1 MLKGLLSGVFWGAF
15 ASSVVVV
22 GASLNAPLP
31 GPRAGTLEIAGG
43 AGLGGTAIE
52 MPLVVPAT
60 EPEPT
65 APVPTRSALL
75 TPEVPEAPSVPDDET
90 EVEVTPEPQVNAPVE
105 TAPDPQAEVAEV
117 ETPEAGTPEIGA
129 SAPTLP
135 DTSPVID
142 ITPTPE
148 QIEEPAPDVVPET
161 LPEPEP
167 EIETAV
173 VTPDPLPGI
182 NDNDNDNDGTVEV
195 PTLNSSLSL
204 GGGALRRNALDID
217 LAPGLPRF
225 SIVLIDRSGSGL
237 PLAEVAGF
245 PGPLTIALDPTQP
258 GSIEAAAGYEAT
270 GHEVLVLANSLSENA
285 SPLEAAASLT
295 QLLNQMPT
303 AVGVLI
309 PPGSPFVRDATRAGE
324 LIAILAQSGHGL
336 VSLPQGLDALG
347 RAAASS
353 GVPDAQ
359 VFRVLDGD
367 NEGVPLMT
375 RYLDRAAFQASRD
388 ASVVVLGIVRPAT
401 MEALNQWVGGRRAAE
416 VALAP
421 ISSLMLGQ

>member
-15 ASSVVVV
+15 ASSVVVI

-31 GPRAGTLEIAGG
+31 GPRAGTLEIADG
-43 AGLGGTAIE
+43 AGLGGTASE
-52 MPLVVPAT
+52 VPLVVPGT

-65 APVPTRSALL
+65 APAPTRSAL
-75 TPEVPEAPSVPDDET
+75 TTPEAPEAPIVPDE
-90 EVEVTPEPQVNAPVE
+90 EAVVEVTPEPEINAPK
-105 TAPDPQAEVAEV
+105 PDVAEV
-117 ETPEAGTPEIGA
+117 ETPEGDAPEAGTPEIGA

-135 DTSPVID
+135 DDAPVVD

-148 QIEEPAPDVVPET
+148 PAEELTPDAEAEPET
-161 LPEPEP
+161 
-167 EIETAV
+167 ETAA
-173 VTPDPLPGI
+173 VTPDPLPTI
-182 NDNDNDNDGTVEV
+182 TDTDGTVEV
-195 PTLNSSLSL
+195 PTLNPSLSL

-225 SIVLIDRSGSGL
+225 AIVLIDRSGSGL

-245 PGPLTIALDPTQP
+245 PAPLTIALDPTQP
-258 GSIEAAAGYEAT
+258 GAIEAAAGYEAT

-309 PPGSPFVRDATRAGE
+309 PPGSPFVRDATRASE
-324 LIAILAQSGHGL
+324 LTAILAQSGHGL

-367 NEGVPLMT
+367 NEGVQLMT

-388 ASVVVLGIVRPAT
+388 ASVVVLGIVRPQT
-401 MEALNQWVGGRRAAE
+401 MEALNQWVVGRRAAE

-421 ISSLMLGQ
+421 ISSLMLEQ

>member
-15 ASSVVVV
+15 ASSIVVV

-31 GPRAGTLEIAGG
+31 GPTAEDLDLVGG
-43 AGLGGTAIE
+43 SGFGSTATE
-52 MPLVVPAT
+52 TVLVVPAT
-60 EPEPT
+60 EAEPSAPE
-65 APVPTRSALL
+65 PTRSALL
-75 TPEVPEAPSVPDDET
+75 APEVPDVPVVPAETFAPDVVEDEVAEA
-90 EVEVTPEPQVNAPVE
+90 EVEVPVE
-105 TAPDPQAEVAEV
+105 EVPEV
-117 ETPEAGTPEIGA
+117 ETPEVSA
-129 SAPTLP
+129 STPTLP
-135 DTSPVID
+135 DDAPVVNIA
-142 ITPTPE
+142 PTPE
-148 QIEEPAPDVVPET
+148 VAEDPIAEPAEEPAE
-161 LPEPEP
+161 

-173 VTPDPLPGI
+173 VEPEPEPEPTPETAPLPTI
-182 NDNDNDNDGTVEV
+182 DETDGTVEV

-204 GGGALRRNALDID
+204 GGGALLRNALDID

-225 SIVLIDRSGSGL
+225 AIVLIDRSGSGL

-245 PGPLTIALDPTQP
+245 PAPLTIALDPTQP
-258 GSIEAAAGYEAT
+258 GSVEAALGYEAT

-309 PPGSPFVRDATRAGE
+309 PPGSPFVRDATRASE
-324 LIAILAQSGHGL
+324 LTAILAQSGHGL

-347 RAAASS
+347 REAESA

-367 NEGVPLMT
+367 NEGVALMT

-388 ASVVVLGIVRPAT
+388 ASVVVLGIVRPDT

-416 VALAP
+416 VAVAP
-421 ISSLMLGQ
+421 ISSLMLDR

>member
-15 ASSVVVV
+15 ASSVVVI

-31 GPRAGTLEIAGG
+31 GPRAGTLEIADG
-43 AGLGGTAIE
+43 AGLGGTASE
-52 MPLVVPAT
+52 VPLVVPGT

-65 APVPTRSALL
+65 APAPTRSALT
-75 TPEVPEAPSVPDDET
+75 TPEAPEAPSVPDDET
-90 EVEVTPEPQVNAPVE
+90 VVEVTPEPEINVPE
-105 TAPDPQAEVAEV
+105 PDVAEV
-117 ETPEAGTPEIGA
+117 ETPEADTPEVGTPEIGA

-135 DTSPVID
+135 DDAPVVD
-142 ITPTPE
+142 IAPTPE
-148 QIEEPAPDVVPET
+148 PAEDLTPDAQA
-161 LPEPEP
+161 EPEP
-167 EIETAV
+167 EAETAA
-173 VTPDPLPGI
+173 VTPDPLPTI
-182 NDNDNDNDGTVEV
+182 ADTDGTVEV
-195 PTLNSSLSL
+195 PTLNPSLSL

-225 SIVLIDRSGSGL
+225 AIVLIDRSGSGL

-245 PGPLTIALDPTQP
+245 PAPLTIALDPTQP
-258 GSIEAAAGYEAT
+258 GAIEAAAGYEAT

-309 PPGSPFVRDATRAGE
+309 PPGSPFVRDATRASE
-324 LIAILAQSGHGL
+324 LTAILAQSGHGL

-347 RAAASS
+347 RAATLS

-367 NEGVPLMT
+367 NEGVQLMT

-388 ASVVVLGIVRPAT
+388 ASVVVLGIVRPQT

-421 ISSLMLGQ
+421 ISSLMLEQ

>member
-75 TPEVPEAPSVPDDET
+75 TPEVPEVPSVPDDET
-90 EVEVTPEPQVNAPVE
+90 EVEVEVTPEPQVNAPVE
-105 TAPDPQAEVAEV
+105 TAPEPQGEVAEV

-148 QIEEPAPDVVPET
+148 PIEEPAPDVV
-161 LPEPEP
+161 PEPEP

-182 NDNDNDNDGTVEV
+182 NDTDTDGTVEV

-295 QLLNQMPT
+295 QLLNLMPT

-309 PPGSPFVRDATRAGE
+309 PPGSPFVRDATRASE
-324 LIAILAQSGHGL
+324 LTAILAQSGHGL